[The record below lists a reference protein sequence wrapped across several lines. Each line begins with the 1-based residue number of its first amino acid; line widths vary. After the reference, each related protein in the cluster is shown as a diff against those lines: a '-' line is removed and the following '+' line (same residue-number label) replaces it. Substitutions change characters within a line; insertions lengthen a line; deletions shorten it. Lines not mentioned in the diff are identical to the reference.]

1 MRLDFHS
8 PGLPLGTE
16 HRAQAERLVGFALSR
31 LNGRVQR
38 VELRISPVAG
48 SAELACRV
56 AVQLTAG
63 SVVVEDSGL
72 DLAALLQR
80 SVARAGQA
88 AQRQLA
94 ASRRDRRSW
103 TTGDAGAAT
112 RRPA

>member
-1 MRLDFHS
+1 MRLDIHT
-8 PGLPLGTE
+8 PGMTLGTE
-16 HRAQAERLVGFALSR
+16 HRAQAERLMGFALSR

-38 VELRISPVAG
+38 VELRIEPVHG

-63 SVVVEDSGL
+63 SVVVEDRGP
-72 DLAALLQR
+72 DLSALIQR

-94 ASRRDRRSW
+94 ASRRDSRAW
-103 TTGDAGAAT
+103 PALALP